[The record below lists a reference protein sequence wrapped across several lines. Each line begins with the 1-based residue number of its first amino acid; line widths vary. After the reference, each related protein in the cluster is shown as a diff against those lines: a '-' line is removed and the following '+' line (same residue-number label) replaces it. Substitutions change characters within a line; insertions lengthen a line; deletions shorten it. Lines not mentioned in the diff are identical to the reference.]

1 MLIRN
6 PCEVSLG
13 LIALESGG
21 MTTVTHRTMIWLA
34 LVGILL
40 LLPPS
45 PIRAGEPT
53 EEIRAAIDKGLA
65 ILNDE
70 SLGTNGKNEHMER
83 LREIVRPLFNFKEMA
98 RRSLGR
104 YWRDMTPEDRT
115 EFVTVFADLL
125 EMTYAEK
132 IDLYKGG
139 EVSFVREVVDENYAR
154 VDSKVRDKKGT
165 DYSVTYKLLREDG
178 DWKIYDVV
186 VENVSLINN
195 YRAQFGR
202 IIRKSSFKELVERI
216 RQKSG

>member
-1 MLIRN
+1 M
-6 PCEVSLG
+6 
-13 LIALESGG
+13 
-21 MTTVTHRTMIWLA
+21 THRTMIWLA

-70 SLGTNGKNEHMER
+70 SLGINGKNEHMER

>member
-1 MLIRN
+1 M
-6 PCEVSLG
+6 
-13 LIALESGG
+13 
-21 MTTVTHRTMIWLA
+21 THRSMIWLA
-34 LVGILL
+34 LVGILF
-40 LLPPS
+40 LLPPP

-53 EEIRAAIDKGLA
+53 EEIRAAINKGLA

-70 SLGTNGKNEHMER
+70 GLRTNGKNEHMER

-104 YWRDMTPEDRT
+104 HWRDMPPEDRT
-115 EFVTVFADLL
+115 EFVAVFTDLL
-125 EMTYAEK
+125 EIAYAEK

-139 EVSFVREVVDENYAR
+139 EVRFIREVVDEDYAR
-154 VDSKVRDKKGT
+154 VDSKVKDNKGT
-165 DYSVTYKLLREDG
+165 DYSVSYKLLREDG
-178 DWKIYDVV
+178 DWRIYDVV

-202 IIRKSSFKELVERI
+202 IIRKSSYKELVEKI

>member
-1 MLIRN
+1 M
-6 PCEVSLG
+6 
-13 LIALESGG
+13 
-21 MTTVTHRTMIWLA
+21 THRSMIWLA
-34 LVGILL
+34 LVGILF

-45 PIRAGEPT
+45 PIQAGEPT

-65 ILNDE
+65 ILNNE
-70 SLGTNGKNEHMER
+70 SLGVNGKNEHMKR

-104 YWRDMTPEDRT
+104 HWRDMTPEDRT
-115 EFVTVFADLL
+115 EFVSVFADLL

-139 EVSFVREVVDENYAR
+139 EVSFIREVVDEDYAR
-154 VDSKVRDKKGT
+154 VDSKVKDNKGT
-165 DYSVTYKLLREDG
+165 DYSVSYKLLREDG
-178 DWKIYDVV
+178 DWRIYDIV

-216 RQKSG
+216 KQKSG

>member
-1 MLIRN
+1 
-6 PCEVSLG
+6 
-13 LIALESGG
+13 
-21 MTTVTHRTMIWLA
+21 MIWLA
-34 LVGILL
+34 LVGILF

-53 EEIRAAIDKGLA
+53 DEIRSAIYKGLA
-65 ILNDE
+65 VLNDE
-70 SLGTNGKNEHMER
+70 SLRANGKNEHMER

-104 YWRDMTPEDRT
+104 HWRDMTPEDRT

-125 EMTYAEK
+125 ETTYAEK
-132 IDLYKGG
+132 IDLYRGG
-139 EVSFVREVVDENYAR
+139 DVNFVREVVDEDYAR
-154 VDSKVRDKKGT
+154 VDSKVKDTKGT
-165 DYSVTYKLLREDG
+165 DYSVSYKLLREDG

-202 IIRKSSFKELVERI
+202 IIRKSSYKELVERI
-216 RQKSG
+216 KQKSG

>member
-1 MLIRN
+1 
-6 PCEVSLG
+6 VK
-13 LIALESGG
+13 
-21 MTTVTHRTMIWLA
+21 HQTMIWLA
-34 LVGILL
+34 LVGILF

-53 EEIRAAIDKGLA
+53 EEIRSAIYKGLA
-65 ILNDE
+65 VLNDE
-70 SLGTNGKNEHMER
+70 SLRANGKNEHMKR

-104 YWRDMTPEDRT
+104 HWRDMTPEDRT
-115 EFVTVFADLL
+115 EFVTVFANLL
-125 EMTYAEK
+125 ETTYAEK
-132 IDLYKGG
+132 IDLYRGG
-139 EVSFVREVVDENYAR
+139 DVNFVREVVDEDYAR
-154 VDSKVRDKKGT
+154 VDSKVKDTKGT
-165 DYSVTYKLLREDG
+165 DYSVSYKLLREDG

-202 IIRKSSFKELVERI
+202 IIRKSSYKELIERI

>member
-1 MLIRN
+1 MK
-6 PCEVSLG
+6 
-13 LIALESGG
+13 
-21 MTTVTHRTMIWLA
+21 HQTMIWLA
-34 LVGILL
+34 LVGILF

-53 EEIRAAIDKGLA
+53 EEIRSAIYKGLA
-65 ILNDE
+65 VLNDE
-70 SLGTNGKNEHMER
+70 SLRANGKNEHMKR

-104 YWRDMTPEDRT
+104 HWRDMTPEDRT
-115 EFVTVFADLL
+115 EFVTVFANLL
-125 EMTYAEK
+125 ETTYAEK
-132 IDLYKGG
+132 IDLYRGG
-139 EVSFVREVVDENYAR
+139 DVNFVREVVDEDYAR
-154 VDSKVRDKKGT
+154 VDSKVKDTKGT
-165 DYSVTYKLLREDG
+165 DYSVSYKLLREDG

-216 RQKSG
+216 KQKSG

>member
-1 MLIRN
+1 
-6 PCEVSLG
+6 VK
-13 LIALESGG
+13 
-21 MTTVTHRTMIWLA
+21 HQTMIWLA
-34 LVGILL
+34 LVGILF

-53 EEIRAAIDKGLA
+53 DEIRSAIYKGLA
-65 ILNDE
+65 VLNDK
-70 SLGTNGKNEHMER
+70 SLRANGKNEHMER

-104 YWRDMTPEDRT
+104 HWRDMTPEDRT

-125 EMTYAEK
+125 ETTYAEK
-132 IDLYKGG
+132 IDLYRGG
-139 EVSFVREVVDENYAR
+139 DVNFVRE
-154 VDSKVRDKKGT
+154 
-165 DYSVTYKLLREDG
+165 LLREDG

-202 IIRKSSFKELVERI
+202 IIRKSSYKELVERI

>member
-1 MLIRN
+1 M
-6 PCEVSLG
+6 
-13 LIALESGG
+13 
-21 MTTVTHRTMIWLA
+21 THRSMIWLA
-34 LVGILL
+34 LVGIML

-53 EEIRAAIDKGLA
+53 EEIRAAIEKGLA

-70 SLGTNGKNEHMER
+70 SLGTNGKNAHMER
-83 LREIVRPLFNFKEMA
+83 IRDIVRPLFNFKEMA

-104 YWRDMTPEDRT
+104 HWRDMPPEDRT

-139 EVSFVREVVDENYAR
+139 EVSFVREVVDEDYAR
-154 VDSKVRDKKGT
+154 VDSKVKDKSGT

-178 DWKIYDVV
+178 DWRIYDVV

-216 RQKSG
+216 KQKSG

>member
-1 MLIRN
+1 M
-6 PCEVSLG
+6 
-13 LIALESGG
+13 
-21 MTTVTHRTMIWLA
+21 THRTMIWLA

-53 EEIRAAIDKGLA
+53 EDIRAAIDKGLA

-70 SLGTNGKNEHMER
+70 SLGINGKNEHMER

>member
-1 MLIRN
+1 MK
-6 PCEVSLG
+6 
-13 LIALESGG
+13 
-21 MTTVTHRTMIWLA
+21 HQTMIWLA
-34 LVGILL
+34 LVGILF

-53 EEIRAAIDKGLA
+53 EEIRSAIYKGLA
-65 ILNDE
+65 VLNDK
-70 SLGTNGKNEHMER
+70 SLRANGKNEHMER

-104 YWRDMTPEDRT
+104 HWRDMTPEDRT
-115 EFVTVFADLL
+115 EFVTVFANLL
-125 EMTYAEK
+125 ETTYAEK
-132 IDLYKGG
+132 IDLYRGG
-139 EVSFVREVVDENYAR
+139 DVNFVREVVDEDYAR
-154 VDSKVRDKKGT
+154 VDSKVKDTKGT
-165 DYSVTYKLLREDG
+165 DYSVSYRLLREDG

-202 IIRKSSFKELVERI
+202 IIRKSSYKELIERI

>member
-1 MLIRN
+1 
-6 PCEVSLG
+6 
-13 LIALESGG
+13 
-21 MTTVTHRTMIWLA
+21 MIWLA
-34 LVGILL
+34 LVGILF

-53 EEIRAAIDKGLA
+53 EEIRSAIYKGLA
-65 ILNDE
+65 VLNDE
-70 SLGTNGKNEHMER
+70 SLRANGKNEHMKR

-104 YWRDMTPEDRT
+104 HWRDMTPEDRT
-115 EFVTVFADLL
+115 EFVTVFANLL
-125 EMTYAEK
+125 ETTYAEK
-132 IDLYKGG
+132 IDLYRGG
-139 EVSFVREVVDENYAR
+139 DVNFVREVVDEDYAR
-154 VDSKVRDKKGT
+154 VDSKVKDTKGT
-165 DYSVTYKLLREDG
+165 DYSVSYKLLREDG

-202 IIRKSSFKELVERI
+202 IIRKSSYKELIERI

>member
-1 MLIRN
+1 M
-6 PCEVSLG
+6 
-13 LIALESGG
+13 
-21 MTTVTHRTMIWLA
+21 THRSMIWLA
-34 LVGILL
+34 LVGILF

-53 EEIRAAIDKGLA
+53 EEIRAAIAKGLA

-70 SLGTNGKNEHMER
+70 SLRANGKNEHMER

-104 YWRDMTPEDRT
+104 HWRDMPPEDRT
-115 EFVTVFADLL
+115 EFVAVFTDLL
-125 EMTYAEK
+125 EIAYAEK

-139 EVSFVREVVDENYAR
+139 EVSFIREVVDEDYAR
-154 VDSKVRDKKGT
+154 VDSKVKDNKGT
-165 DYSVTYKLLREDG
+165 DYSVSYKLLREDG
-178 DWKIYDVV
+178 DWRIYDVV

-202 IIRKSSFKELVERI
+202 IIRKSSYKELVEKI
-216 RQKSG
+216 RKKSG

>member
-1 MLIRN
+1 MKHQ
-6 PCEVSLG
+6 S
-13 LIALESGG
+13 
-21 MTTVTHRTMIWLA
+21 MIWLA
-34 LVGILL
+34 LFGILFL
-40 LLPPS
+40 LSPM

-53 EEIRAAIDKGLA
+53 DEIRTAIDKGLA

-70 SLGTNGKNEHMER
+70 SLRADGKNEHMER

-104 YWRDMTPEDRT
+104 HWRDMSPKDRS
-115 EFVTVFADLL
+115 EFIAVFTDLL
-125 EMTYAEK
+125 EITYADK

-139 EVSFVREVVDENYAR
+139 EVSFVREVVDEDYAR
-154 VDSKVRDKKGT
+154 VDSKIKDNKGT
-165 DYSVTYKLLREDG
+165 DYSVSYKLLREDG
-178 DWKIYDVV
+178 DWRIYDVV

-202 IIRKSSFKELVERI
+202 IIRKSSTKDLVERI

>member
-1 MLIRN
+1 M
-6 PCEVSLG
+6 
-13 LIALESGG
+13 
-21 MTTVTHRTMIWLA
+21 THRSMIWLA
-34 LVGILL
+34 LVGILM

-53 EEIRAAIDKGLA
+53 EGIRAAIDKGLA

-70 SLGTNGKNEHMER
+70 SLGTNGNNEHMER

-104 YWRDMTPEDRT
+104 HWRDMTPEDRT
-115 EFVTVFADLL
+115 EFVAVFADLL

-139 EVSFVREVVDENYAR
+139 EVSFIREVVDEDYAR
-154 VDSKVRDKKGT
+154 VDSKVKDNKGT
-165 DYSVTYKLLREDG
+165 DYSVSYRLLREDG
-178 DWKIYDVV
+178 DWRIYDVV

-202 IIRKSSFKELVERI
+202 IIRKSSYKELVERI

>member
-1 MLIRN
+1 MK
-6 PCEVSLG
+6 
-13 LIALESGG
+13 
-21 MTTVTHRTMIWLA
+21 HQTMIWLA
-34 LVGILL
+34 LVGILF

-70 SLGTNGKNEHMER
+70 SLGANGKDEHMER

-104 YWRDMTPEDRT
+104 HWRDMTPEDRT

-125 EMTYAEK
+125 ETTYAEK
-132 IDLYKGG
+132 IDLYRGG
-139 EVSFVREVVDENYAR
+139 DVNFVREVVDEDYAR
-154 VDSKVRDKKGT
+154 VDSKVKDTKGT
-165 DYSVTYKLLREDG
+165 DYSVSYKLLREDG

-202 IIRKSSFKELVERI
+202 IIRKSSYKELVERI
-216 RQKSG
+216 RQKAG